1 MPLNIH
7 YTESRKLF
15 WKHLLTCTAVY
26 LCFCNSAYAL
36 QSIDTLQNYQP
47 IDSVSVTNLKNTI
60 TTDSLVAYF
69 FDGSDYKAAAY
80 NSKVAINEDG
90 IVFFGNENG
99 LLEFDGSNWQLHQ
112 NNNFGAVINLK
123 IIEDK
128 IYVSDGFEIGYYQ
141 RDGNGIMRYTTI
153 LNQLADGNEYT
164 SIWYIFE
171 LKGKVYFSS
180 YEHLVIWDGEI
191 NKKIPVKL
199 SHAFKIGD
207 EVILSIYEKGLAR
220 LVGDTIEMVNTDF
233 KFKDDAAFNIEKNAL
248 GEWIIYTSESG
259 FFKYD
264 SLSYQTEKLETEAS
278 KYFESGN
285 RALFGYERLND
296 SVMIASTWENGF
308 VFFNERGEVIRTM
321 DKSDGLKMN
330 YALSMKVDRRG
341 NIWLATV
348 LGVNYIRR
356 VGISPYDYNFQ
367 PKSLVRTIINDDST
381 LYVRNDKEV
390 IDVPHGKNKSL
401 TFRYATPSF
410 LKGELEYAYYLE
422 GFEEGYSQWTQEVRK
437 EYTNLSG
444 GSYKFHVKSRYLTNL
459 KLVILPFSTT
469 INIPTPWY
477 ENQWSYFYLA
487 LVVTALVFA
496 FIRIR
501 TQSLKNINKRLEDLV
516 DERTSQ
522 LLEQQVELKDAYDEL
537 TVINNELD
545 NFVYRSSHDLVA
557 PLKSLRGLIQIA
569 QQEAAEEQK
578 KFYFELMNTSI
589 NKLEEFIKSI
599 MDFSTNS
606 KKPIEYKEVSLTDVI
621 DSIVQDIKYYTNSEK
636 VELKR
641 SFGKDFILETDA
653 KRLHIILS
661 NLITN
666 AVKYHNYDQD
676 VQAYVEVIATKKEEY
691 YQLIVKDN
699 GQGIPEEFHDKIFD
713 MFFRAHQGSEG
724 SGLGLYIVVDT
735 LKVLQGEIDFTSKL
749 RQGTQF
755 VIKLPFKKH
764 IF

>member
-1 MPLNIH
+1 
-7 YTESRKLF
+7 
-15 WKHLLTCTAVY
+15 
-26 LCFCNSAYAL
+26 
-36 QSIDTLQNYQP
+36 
-47 IDSVSVTNLKNTI
+47 
-60 TTDSLVAYF
+60 
-69 FDGSDYKAAAY
+69 
-80 NSKVAINEDG
+80 
-90 IVFFGNENG
+90 
-99 LLEFDGSNWQLHQ
+99 
-112 NNNFGAVINLK
+112 
-123 IIEDK
+123 
-128 IYVSDGFEIGYYQ
+128 
-141 RDGNGIMRYTTI
+141 
-153 LNQLADGNEYT
+153 
-164 SIWYIFE
+164 
-171 LKGKVYFSS
+171 
-180 YEHLVIWDGEI
+180 
-191 NKKIPVKL
+191 
-199 SHAFKIGD
+199 
-207 EVILSIYEKGLAR
+207 
-220 LVGDTIEMVNTDF
+220 
-233 KFKDDAAFNIEKNAL
+233 
-248 GEWIIYTSESG
+248 
-259 FFKYD
+259 
-264 SLSYQTEKLETEAS
+264 
-278 KYFESGN
+278 
-285 RALFGYERLND
+285 
-296 SVMIASTWENGF
+296 
-308 VFFNERGEVIRTM
+308 
-321 DKSDGLKMN
+321 
-330 YALSMKVDRRG
+330 
-341 NIWLATV
+341 
-348 LGVNYIRR
+348 
-356 VGISPYDYNFQ
+356 
-367 PKSLVRTIINDDST
+367 
-381 LYVRNDKEV
+381 
-390 IDVPHGKNKSL
+390 
-401 TFRYATPSF
+401 
-410 LKGELEYAYYLE
+410 
-422 GFEEGYSQWTQEVRK
+422 
-437 EYTNLSG
+437 
-444 GSYKFHVKSRYLTNL
+444 
-459 KLVILPFSTT
+459 
-469 INIPTPWY
+469 
-477 ENQWSYFYLA
+477 
-487 LVVTALVFA
+487 
-496 FIRIR
+496 
-501 TQSLKNINKRLEDLV
+501 LV

-764 IF
+764 IL